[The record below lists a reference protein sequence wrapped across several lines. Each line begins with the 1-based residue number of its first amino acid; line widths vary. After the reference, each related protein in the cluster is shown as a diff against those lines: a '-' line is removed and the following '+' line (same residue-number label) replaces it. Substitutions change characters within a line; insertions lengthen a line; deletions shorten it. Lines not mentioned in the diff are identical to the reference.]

1 MIDWLRGRR
10 PAVAPD
16 EVRAIRQKAGW
27 TQAQVAE
34 EMGVL
39 PLEVSAW
46 EAGAVPVG
54 PYQAALIRWQI
65 EQAQY
70 AARLPRPDC
79 DWTRANQAR
88 LERMGEQGLFAT
100 QRAKREVAEH
110 TRGCA
115 ECMRVEMLLKEMPA
129 APEPPVRP
137 GPRGWMDSLRR
148 RIDRLPAWLRVPL
161 VTAELLLVLVP
172 AYLFYRLVRWGKE
185 GEASVSPL
193 GMLGIGAAYMWILV
207 LGRLLLP
214 LATRRPHLAGQL
226 FAAGIILPGL
236 LLAGSAGRWQLTTVG
251 PWIFAGV
258 VSLLIGFA
266 VGESAADAVRNAEAV
281 R

>member
-16 EVRAIRQKAGW
+16 EVRAIRQEAGW

-34 EMGVL
+34 ELGVL

-46 EAGAVPVG
+46 EAGAVPVD

-88 LERMGEQGLFAT
+88 LERMDEQGLFAG

-110 TRGCA
+110 TRKCA

-129 APEPPVRP
+129 APEPPVKP
-137 GPRGWMDSLRR
+137 GPRGWMDSVRR
-148 RIDRLPAWLRVPL
+148 RIDRLPAWLRLPL
-161 VTAELLLVLVP
+161 VTAELLLGLVP
-172 AYLFYRLVRWGKE
+172 AYLFYRLVRWGKG

-193 GMLGIGAAYMWILV
+193 GMLAIGAGLLWILV
-207 LGRLLLP
+207 LGWRLLP

-226 FAAGIILPGL
+226 FAAGIVLPAL
-236 LLAGSAGRWQLTTVG
+236 LLVGTVGSWDLTTVG

-258 VSLLIGFA
+258 VSVLIGVA
-266 VGESAADAVRNAEAV
+266 IGASAADAMRDAEAAD
-281 R
+281 